1 MISTGSVFHETLPV
15 ETADY
20 SVLSIVISEEN
31 WPGHS
36 DSLGVGV

>member
-1 MISTGSVFHETLPV
+1 MAALPSLV
-15 ETADY
+15 DAAIY

-31 WPGHS
+31 CPGHS

>member
-1 MISTGSVFHETLPV
+1 VHEALHID
-15 ETADY
+15 ANAY